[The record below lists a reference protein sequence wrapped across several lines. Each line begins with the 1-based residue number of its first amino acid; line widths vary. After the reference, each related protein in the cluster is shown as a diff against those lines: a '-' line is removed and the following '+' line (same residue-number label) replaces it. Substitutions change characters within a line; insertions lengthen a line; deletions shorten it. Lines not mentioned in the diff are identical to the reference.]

1 MSTALDWTVNCPYYA
16 DTMSDSRAALRQALD
31 AIPASTRALAEEA
44 GVDEKLLRMI
54 RDGERRLTPETRD
67 ALVGALR
74 RWGGR
79 LDEAGEAL
87 EAVDLE
93 QGGDGA

>member
-1 MSTALDWTVNCPYYA
+1 MSTALDVAPSRPYCA
-16 DTMSDSRAALRQALD
+16 DAMSDSRAALRQALD

-67 ALVGALR
+67 ALAGALR
-74 RWGGR
+74 RWRGR
-79 LDEAGEAL
+79 LDRAIEAL